1 MDYANLSLLSQH
13 STFWSSLFFILA
25 SFTYLLKAIY
35 YPTNKK
41 LKKNKLPPGPKPW
54 PIIGNFPEMLANK
67 PAFRWIH
74 SLMNELN
81 TKIMC
86 IRLANVHVIAI
97 NCPVIARE
105 FLMKQDAAFA
115 SRPTSMSTDLVSSG
129 YLTTALVP
137 FGEQWKK
144 MKKIVSKEVL
154 SPMRHQWLHGKRI
167 EEADNLVRYVYNSC
181 KNPENEI

>member
-1 MDYANLSLLSQH
+1 MDYAKLSLLSEH
-13 STFWSSLFFILA
+13 STFWSALFFILA

-35 YPTNKK
+35 YPTNEK
-41 LKKNKLPPGPKPW
+41 LRKNKLPPGPKPW
-54 PIIGNFPEMLANK
+54 PIIGNLPEMLANK

-74 SLMNELN
+74 KLVNELN
-81 TKIMC
+81 TDIMC
-86 IRLANVHVIAI
+86 ICLASVHVIAI

-154 SPMRHQWLHGKRI
+154 SPM
-167 EEADNLVRYVYNSC
+167 
-181 KNPENEI
+181 